1 MFLSGNPRVG
11 EELRFPGKNLPSLP
25 IKQNQESTTL
35 QDHLKT
41 WTPSTKA
48 EKEAVSRQ
56 LERLL
61 ESQHFHKSKRF
72 PVFLRFVVTEA
83 LAGRAESLKER
94 TLGIEV
100 FGKDPNYDTTEDPIV
115 RVTAGEIRKRIAQY
129 YQEPGHE
136 QEMRLLLPS
145 GSYAPQFCPP
155 EETVPV
161 VREMEKLPDAQK
173 ISLAEPSVS
182 RRSRKLVVGLLV
194 VLIVAGVLAWR
205 FSRPAPIDVFWA
217 PFFNSPDPI
226 LVCVA
231 DQNQY
236 STIVLRDAAD
246 PKHQTTL
253 NDRMVAVIIDDLSPL
268 VNIAGM
274 LYAHGRTLRVQGES
288 VTSFSDL
295 RQLPSVFIGAFDN
308 GWTLRFTAPLRYHF
322 ANNPE
327 MSEFWVADR
336 ERPGNREWL
345 LERSQQAT
353 GTYKDFAIVTRA
365 LDPNTGRYVVVAAGI
380 ARGGTIASGEFLVD
394 PTHMEELIR
403 VAPKGWERKNMEIV
417 IETQVIDGRSGP
429 PRIAALYV
437 W

>member
-1 MFLSGNPRVG
+1 MLLDQ
-11 EELRFPGKNLPSLP
+11 LR
-25 IKQNQESTTL
+25 
-35 QDHLKT
+35 T

-48 EKEAVSRQ
+48 DKEAALRQ

-61 ESQHFHKSKRF
+61 ENPHFHKSKRF
-72 PVFLRFVVTEA
+72 PAFLRFVVTEA
-83 LAGRAESLKER
+83 LEGRAEGLKER

-136 QEMRLLLPS
+136 NEIRLLLPA
-145 GSYAPQFCPP
+145 GSYVPQFYSP
-155 EETVPV
+155 EEVAVAAPEV
-161 VREMEKLPDAQK
+161 AKLPEVPK
-173 ISLAEPSVS
+173 TPSRGALIS
-182 RRSRKLVVGLLV
+182 RRSLALYATLLV
-194 VLIVAGVLAWR
+194 LMILAGVLAWR
-205 FSRPAPIDVFWA
+205 LSRPAPIDVFWG
-217 PFFNSPDPI
+217 PFFKSPEPV

-236 STIVLRDAAD
+236 STIVLRDASD

-253 NDRMVAVIIDDLSPL
+253 NDRMVAVIIDDVSPL
-268 VNIAGM
+268 VNIAG
-274 LYAHGRTLRVQGES
+274 LLSAHGRTLRVQGES

-295 RQLPSVFIGAFDN
+295 RQVPSIFIGAFDN

-327 MSEFWVADR
+327 MSQFWVEDR
-336 ERPGNREWL
+336 QRPGSRQWL
-345 LERSQQAT
+345 LDRSQQAT
-353 GTYKDFAIVTRA
+353 GTYKDFAIVARA
-365 LDPNTGRYVVVAAGI
+365 LDPNTGQYVVVAAGI

-394 PTHMEELIR
+394 PTHMQELAR
-403 VAPKGWERKNMEIV
+403 VAPKDWEHKNIEIV

-429 PRIAALYV
+429 PRIAAVYA

>member
-1 MFLSGNPRVG
+1 MLLDQP
-11 EELRFPGKNLPSLP
+11 
-25 IKQNQESTTL
+25 
-35 QDHLKT
+35 KT
-41 WTPSTKA
+41 WTPSTQA
-48 EKEAVSRQ
+48 EKEAVLQQ

-61 ESQHFHKSKRF
+61 ENPHFHKSKRF

-83 LAGRAESLKER
+83 LAGRADRLKER
-94 TLGIEV
+94 TIGTEV
-100 FGKDPNYDTTEDPIV
+100 FGKGPNYDTTEEPIV

-129 YQEPGHE
+129 YQEPGRE
-136 QEMRLLLPS
+136 REIRLLLPS
-145 GSYAPQFCPP
+145 GSYAPQFYPP
-155 EETVPV
+155 EEIVPGAP
-161 VREMEKLPDAQK
+161 ETAKLPEAQK
-173 ISLAEPSVS
+173 VLLPGPSGLT
-182 RRSRKLVVGLLV
+182 RSPWFYAGLLL
-194 VLIVAGVLAWR
+194 VLILAGLLAWR
-205 FSRPAPIDVFWA
+205 LSRPVPIDVFWA
-217 PFFNSPDPI
+217 PFFKSPDPI
-226 LVCVA
+226 LFCVA

-274 LYAHGRTLRVQGES
+274 LYAHGRTFRVQAES

-295 RQLPSVFIGAFDN
+295 RQAPSVFIGAFDN

-327 MSEFWVADR
+327 MSQFWVEDR
-336 ERPGNREWL
+336 QRPGAREWL
-345 LERSQQAT
+345 LDRSQQAT
-353 GTYKDFAIVTRA
+353 GTYKDFALVTRA

-380 ARGGTIASGEFLVD
+380 ARGGTIASGEFLVE
-394 PTHMEELIR
+394 PSHMDELMR
-403 VAPKGWERKNMEIV
+403 VVPEHWEHKNMEIV

-429 PRIAALYV
+429 PRIAAVYV

>member
-1 MFLSGNPRVG
+1 ML
-11 EELRFPGKNLPSLP
+11 LD
-25 IKQNQESTTL
+25 Q
-35 QDHLKT
+35 LKT

-48 EKEAVSRQ
+48 EKETVLQQ

-61 ESQHFHKSKRF
+61 ENQHFHKSKRF
-72 PVFLRFVVTEA
+72 PVFLRFVVAEA

-136 QEMRLLLPS
+136 REIRLLLPS
-145 GSYAPQFCPP
+145 GSYVPQFHPP
-155 EETVPV
+155 EEIAPAVP
-161 VREMEKLPDAQK
+161 EMAELPEVQK
-173 ISLAEPSVS
+173 ISLPDPSVS
-182 RRSRKLVVGLLV
+182 THSKLYAGLLV
-194 VLIVAGVLAWR
+194 VLIFAGVLAWR
-205 FSRPAPIDVFWA
+205 LSRPTAIDVFWA
-217 PFFNSPDPI
+217 PFFKSPDPI
-226 LVCVA
+226 LFCVA

-246 PKHQTTL
+246 PRHQTTL
-253 NDRMVAVIIDDLSPL
+253 NDRMVAVIIDDVSPL

-274 LYAHGRTLRVQGES
+274 LYARGRTFRVQGES

-295 RQLPSVFIGAFDN
+295 REAPSVFIGAFDN

-327 MSEFWVADR
+327 MSQFWVEDR
-336 ERPGNREWL
+336 ERPGRREWL
-345 LERSQQAT
+345 LDRSQQAT

-394 PTHMEELIR
+394 PTHMEELTR
-403 VAPKGWERKNMEIV
+403 VAPKDWEHKNMEIV

-429 PRIAALYV
+429 PRIATVYL

>member
-1 MFLSGNPRVG
+1 M
-11 EELRFPGKNLPSLP
+11 
-25 IKQNQESTTL
+25 L
-35 QDHLKT
+35 QDQVKT

-48 EKEAVSRQ
+48 EIEAVLQQ

-72 PVFLRFVVTEA
+72 PVFLRFVVTEV
-83 LAGRAESLKER
+83 LAGRAENLKER
-94 TLGIEV
+94 TLGIAV
-100 FGKDPNYDTTEDPIV
+100 FGKDINYETAEDPIV

-136 QEMRLLLPS
+136 HEIRLLLPS
-145 GSYAPQFCPP
+145 GSYVPHFYPP
-155 EETVPV
+155 EQIVPAV
-161 VREMEKLPDAQK
+161 SEMAELFEVQK
-173 ISLAEPSVS
+173 ISLPEPLLS
-182 RRSRKLVVGLLV
+182 RRSPKLYAGLLV
-194 VLIVAGVLAWR
+194 VLILAGVLVWR
-205 FSRPAPIDVFWA
+205 VSRPAPIDAFWA
-217 PFFNSPDPI
+217 PFFKSPDPI
-226 LVCVA
+226 LLCVA

-246 PKHQTTL
+246 PKHQMTL
-253 NDRMVAVIIDDLSPL
+253 NDRMIAVIIDDLSPL

-274 LYAHGRTLRVQGES
+274 LHAHGRTYRVQGES

-295 RQLPSVFIGAFDN
+295 RQAPSVFIGAFDN

-327 MSEFWVADR
+327 MSQFWVQDR
-336 ERPGNREWL
+336 ERPGSREWL
-345 LERSQQAT
+345 LDRSKQAT
-353 GTYKDFAIVTRA
+353 GIYKDFAIVTRA

-394 PTHMEELIR
+394 PSHMDELMR
-403 VAPKGWERKNMEIV
+403 VVPKDWEHKNMEIV

-429 PRIAALYV
+429 PRIAAVYV